1 MARQCSVTGWHGMRK
16 QELIDALRKVQR
28 QARRREKAKASSTSG
43 SSKSTKKSSPRK
55 SSSPKQSPR
64 SLAKS
69 GSDNKSGS
77 DKAPSDSSSTVGAKA
92 KRSGQ
97 TKAAS
102 GSSKRTSTRTKANAT
117 GKSTHSQSDANA
129 KRTTGSGSTGSG
141 STRKRKSSS
150 AATAEPPRKP
160 VLSAEAKRKL
170 RERQEI
176 LDRNKDLSANVL
188 VGGVAAKGTVN
199 DKRKSPHK
207 DRAILIVRDSY
218 WLQASWEVT
227 RASVERARAALA
239 EHWHSARPVLRLMSV
254 VSDNVGAAEQPIRD
268 ISIHGGVNNWYIDV
282 LDSPAKFRVVVGYAS
297 GKERFYAICRSN
309 VVETPPPGSCDAI
322 DGHWQDIAE
331 DYERIYA
338 LSGGHQQSD
347 HSDLRELFEDRLHRT
362 MSPPDQLGLG
372 KGSEMA
378 LRRDRDLPFEVDAEL
393 IVYGST
399 TPGASVSLGGEPVK
413 LRPDGTFTVRLELPD
428 RRQVLPVVATS
439 RDGMRQR
446 TTVVAVERNTKV
458 MEPYDREDGDA

>member
-1 MARQCSVTGWHGMRK
+1 M
-16 QELIDALRKVQR
+16 
-28 QARRREKAKASSTSG
+28 
-43 SSKSTKKSSPRK
+43 
-55 SSSPKQSPR
+55 
-64 SLAKS
+64 
-69 GSDNKSGS
+69 
-77 DKAPSDSSSTVGAKA
+77 
-92 KRSGQ
+92 
-97 TKAAS
+97 
-102 GSSKRTSTRTKANAT
+102 
-117 GKSTHSQSDANA
+117 
-129 KRTTGSGSTGSG
+129 
-141 STRKRKSSS
+141 
-150 AATAEPPRKP
+150 KP
-160 VLSAEAKRKL
+160 VLSEAAKQKL
-170 RERQEI
+170 RERQET
-176 LDRNKDLSANVL
+176 LDRNKDLSASVL
-188 VGGVAAKGTVN
+188 VGGVAAKGAVS
-199 DKRKSPHK
+199 DKRSTAHK

-227 RASVERARAALA
+227 RSSVERARAALA

-254 VSDNVGAAEQPIRD
+254 GSANSVGSAEQVVRD
-268 ISIHGGVNNWYIDV
+268 IPIHGGVNNWYIDV

-297 GKERFYAICRSN
+297 GKDRFYAICRSN
-309 VVETPPPGSCDAI
+309 IVETPAPGSCDAI

-362 MSPPDQLGLG
+362 MSPPNQRGLG
-372 KGSEMA
+372 EGSEMA

-413 LRPDGTFTVRLELPD
+413 LRADGTFTVRLELPD

-439 RDGMRQR
+439 RDGTRQR

-458 MEPYDREDGDA
+458 MEPYVREDGDA